1 MDFNRN
7 IKKLEA
13 NLARYHAAR
22 LWKKFSFILYPIYC
36 TQIFAQLILNV
47 FPSGN
52 SHFSRKSILIFDDS
66 LKSVTICEKKQK
78 SSSNFVTI

>member
-13 NLARYHAAR
+13 HLARYHAR
-22 LWKKFSFILYPIYC
+22 LWKKFSFILSPIYC

-52 SHFSRKSILIFDDS
+52 SHFSQKSNLIFGDS
-66 LKSVTICEKKQK
+66 LKSVTICEKAKK
-78 SSSNFVTI
+78 LIEFCYDL